1 MSTRMNLLVQ
11 VYLRPWGATEEQ
23 AAAMSCT
30 QGQACQDICVQ
41 SNAFPSATLL
51 ERWLF
56 HYEPVAPEVNLQR
69 RRTQLARLDPPAL
82 YKRAVR
88 LNAAGI

>member
-1 MSTRMNLLVQ
+1 MASASV
-11 VYLRPWGATEEQ
+11 E
-23 AAAMSCT
+23 
-30 QGQACQDICVQ
+30 ACQDICVQ

-88 LNAAGI
+88 FYRCAFMYELRAAPAISALSLTAIDSTTQD